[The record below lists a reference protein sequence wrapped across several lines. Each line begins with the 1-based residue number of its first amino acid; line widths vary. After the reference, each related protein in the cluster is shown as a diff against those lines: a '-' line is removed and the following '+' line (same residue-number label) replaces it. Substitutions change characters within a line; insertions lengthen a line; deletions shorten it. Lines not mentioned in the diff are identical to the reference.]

1 MSRDDEVLELLRGI
15 AEVEGVR
22 GAMIANSEGALGD
35 GAHSG
40 LQPAAANDVAKTVR
54 RMVVASTTA
63 TAPLRELLIN
73 FGPSRMMVRPLHEDA
88 ILVALIERDT
98 NTGVIRELLDREL
111 IRLKRVLDG
120 DNVTVLDTGD
130 ETDDEINQLLTS
142 SLGPTLREIEAT
154 YQRYRQR
161 RGRSA
166 EDTRTGMHDQMREW
180 LLCCNPSTYT
190 LPLLLDGLSETMAD
204 DAVGRN
210 GFVNEVQELLRRAGA
225 IR

>member
-1 MSRDDEVLELLRGI
+1 MARDDEVLELLREISG
-15 AEVEGVR
+15 VEGVR
-22 GAMIANSEGALGD
+22 GAMIANPEGALGN
-35 GAHSG
+35 GLHSG

-98 NTGVIRELLDREL
+98 DTKVIRGLLDKLLLRMQ
-111 IRLKRVLDG
+111 RALDG
-120 DNVTVLDTGD
+120 ETVAAAPEGD
-130 ETDDEINQLLTS
+130 ETDQEISQLMAS
-142 SLGPTLREIEAT
+142 GLGPVLREIEST
-154 YQRYRQR
+154 YHRYRQR
-161 RGRSA
+161 RGQSP
-166 EDTRTGMHDQMREW
+166 EDTRQGMHEQMREW

-190 LPLLLDGLSETMAD
+190 LPLLLDGLSETMSD

-210 GFVNEVQELLRRAGA
+210 GFVNEAQELLRRAGA